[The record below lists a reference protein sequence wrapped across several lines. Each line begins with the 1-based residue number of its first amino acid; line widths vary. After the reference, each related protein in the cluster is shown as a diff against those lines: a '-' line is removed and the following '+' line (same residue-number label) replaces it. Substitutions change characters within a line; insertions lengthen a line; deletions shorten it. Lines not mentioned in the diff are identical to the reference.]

1 MVNFSPKIVIKQNT
15 QTVESTGALLTH
27 ARIWYK
33 NGTYMYIYTRYVIKI
48 YVKVRVGGLVA
59 MATKNVLQFNSPFI
73 ENSPIIGKFGGV
85 MGHPGVRETTHVKVV
100 HPSMLSSF
108 VEYL

>member
-1 MVNFSPKIVIKQNT
+1 M
-15 QTVESTGALLTH
+15 
-27 ARIWYK
+27 
-33 NGTYMYIYTRYVIKI
+33 IKI
-48 YVKVRVGGLVA
+48 NVRVGVGRLVA

-73 ENSPIIGKFGGV
+73 ENSPIIGEFGGV
-85 MGHPGVRETTHVKVV
+85 MGHPGVRETTHVEVV